1 MAKYLKEGKDIGGF
15 AIEGKGKGR
24 NTKGWGGGGGGSI
37 VKVNNTHLQ
46 SPLAPRKRWPQ
57 GQIEH

>member
-24 NTKGWGGGGGGSI
+24 NTKGWGGGGGE
-37 VKVNNTHLQ
+37 V
-46 SPLAPRKRWPQ
+46 
-57 GQIEH
+57 